1 MSTKSRNLTTN
12 YSTDVYKRQVL
23 DCGCGTGPVIELL
36 HEKYP
41 DKHYT
46 GLDLTPEMIHV
57 AQAKN
62 LSNTNFVVG
71 DCENIPF
78 PEDTFDAIISSNS
91 FHHYPNPQDFFNN
104 AYRVLKK
111 NGRLILRD
119 YTTKSKV
126 LLWLC
131 NHIEMPLAHLCGHG
145 DVRLYSGAEF
155 KKFAETAG
163 FEVVSFEAQ
172 AKMRAHLVARKN

>member
-1 MSTKSRNLTTN
+1 MSGEKEPP
-12 YSTDVYKRQVL
+12 VVL
-23 DCGCGTGPVIELL
+23 WRDKKTG
-36 HEKYP
+36 K
-41 DKHYT
+41 
-46 GLDLTPEMIHV
+46 
-57 AQAKN
+57 
-62 LSNTNFVVG
+62 
-71 DCENIPF
+71 
-78 PEDTFDAIISSNS
+78 II
-91 FHHYPNPQDFFNN
+91 
-104 AYRVLKK
+104 YRKK

-155 KKFAETAG
+155 RKFAVTAG

-172 AKMRAHLVARKN
+172 DKMRAHLVARKK

>member
-1 MSTKSRNLTTN
+1 MKLFQPLVRSKKLEHLAPAQHTAG
-12 YSTDVYKRQVL
+12 D
-23 DCGCGTGPVIELL
+23 LL
-36 HEKYP
+36 
-41 DKHYT
+41 
-46 GLDLTPEMIHV
+46 GV
-57 AQAKN
+57 AGHKN
-62 LSNTNFVVG
+62 ALVG
-71 DCENIPF
+71 DVRRVDRGAVGQHPGVDQLIQHA
-78 PEDTFDAIISSNS
+78 DGQRRDVLGAQVVQ
-91 FHHYPNPQDFFNN
+91 NPQDFFTN